1 MLLRN
6 DHQFVDGAGRVDDS
20 MAGPCFDIV
29 TKYDNTSSRAWPN
42 WGRAPNGCCAL
53 VLILLKSGQVFELI
67 KMSWRW
73 RMTSL
78 NGFVSEFGKNRT
90 LNFQA
95 SRMKKTSEDFAGLGV
110 EPLNKNAVVAFA
122 DQPPHHRSSSTI
134 FELFCYLG
142 CFCCST
148 APQPQLMK
156 LCRRNTIF
164 RRWAWNPHLVACQIP
179 NCEAWPPM
187 A

>member
-1 MLLRN
+1 VLLRN

-78 NGFVSEFGKNRT
+78 NGVRLRIRKKSYAKLSSFKN
-90 LNFQA
+90 
-95 SRMKKTSEDFAGLGV
+95 E
-110 EPLNKNAVVAFA
+110 KN
-122 DQPPHHRSSSTI
+122 Q
-134 FELFCYLG
+134 
-142 CFCCST
+142 
-148 APQPQLMK
+148 
-156 LCRRNTIF
+156 
-164 RRWAWNPHLVACQIP
+164 
-179 NCEAWPPM
+179 
-187 A
+187 